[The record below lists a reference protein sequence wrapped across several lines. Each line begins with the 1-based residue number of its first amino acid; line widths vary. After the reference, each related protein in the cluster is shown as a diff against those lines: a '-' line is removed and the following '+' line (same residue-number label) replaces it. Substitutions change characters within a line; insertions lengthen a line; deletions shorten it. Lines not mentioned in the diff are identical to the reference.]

1 MYVCTSRGAYVRCTT
16 CLFRSSLR
24 WSVAT
29 HILTL
34 EQKHGLVERRTSRS
48 SRNASRDFEGSM
60 AKRLG
65 STTIDELSAE
75 SPVRVEGK
83 QVETLVQ
90 PMSPH

>member
-1 MYVCTSRGAYVRCTT
+1 MLKLTLGKLSAIE
-16 CLFRSSLR
+16 
-24 WSVAT
+24 VAMG
-29 HILTL
+29 L